1 VELAREAVD
10 ENAWVAG
17 DVGPTGQL
25 LEPYGELSLADAEA
39 IYREQVIVLAEA
51 GADLILIETMN
62 DIEEALCAVRMA
74 RAHTSLPVFCSFAFN
89 AKGRTMMGL
98 RAGDAARR
106 VAEAGANAVGA
117 NCGEG
122 PEAVRVAL
130 EGMHEAVDL
139 PLIAQANAGIPR
151 MGEASAAVWDVTP
164 KEMAAHARAF
174 VAAGARIVGGCC
186 GTGPEHI
193 ADIAAALASPSI
205 PG

>member
-1 VELAREAVD
+1 MA
-10 ENAWVAG
+10 
-17 DVGPTGQL
+17 T
-25 LEPYGELSLADAEA
+25 A

-122 PEAVRVAL
+122 PEAVRVAI

-139 PLIAQANAGIPR
+139 PLIA
-151 MGEASAAVWDVTP
+151 
-164 KEMAAHARAF
+164 
-174 VAAGARIVGGCC
+174 
-186 GTGPEHI
+186 
-193 ADIAAALASPSI
+193 
-205 PG
+205 